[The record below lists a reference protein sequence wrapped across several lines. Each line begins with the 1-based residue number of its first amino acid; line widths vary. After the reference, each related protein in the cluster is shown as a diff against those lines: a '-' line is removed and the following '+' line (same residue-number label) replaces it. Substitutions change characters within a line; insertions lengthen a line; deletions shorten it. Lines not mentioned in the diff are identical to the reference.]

1 MKRVALALVAVLAL
15 AGCAPFLMGPAEAKT
30 DRIADEL
37 EKLGGVERVDRQF
50 TDKGFMKPSES
61 SNVVVYVDENP
72 DADDVAAIIDR
83 FRELDWQSEPVTELS
98 IYAGDSN
105 NGRMTPTGLP
115 DDLVEQESALWV
127 RLIDF
132 AHSSSLSYEQ
142 GETQQVRSVFGFFDD
157 DATLASTAELLR
169 DLDDL
174 DFGDLPTSWNYTEYV
189 DGEGEI
195 GGFEGTGL
203 PGSEAL
209 DAILAAD
216 SAVAQLG
223 RPVSRYRIVSDAHV
237 HLDIRMLTPEFD
249 GLTEVEAQQLLLS
262 TPTWQAAVAAATA
275 LEGSGEIF
283 SLSVSSDV
291 IGSFAAIN
299 SDDCARAFGGELP
312 FSELLWAAWLGDR
325 TATDGSTATV
335 CG

>member
-1 MKRVALALVAVLAL
+1 MKRLGLALVVLIAL
-15 AGCAPFLMGPAEAKT
+15 TGCAPFGMGPAEAKT

-37 EKLGGVERVDRQF
+37 ETLDGVDRVDRQF
-50 TDKGFMKPSES
+50 TDKGFMKPYEG
-61 SNVVVYVDENP
+61 SNVVVYVDEDP
-72 DADDVAAIIDR
+72 DADEVAAIIDR

-98 IYAGDSN
+98 IYAGNSN
-105 NGRMTPTGLP
+105 NGRMTPTDLP
-115 DDLVEQESALWV
+115 DDLVAEESALWV

-132 AHSSSLSYEQ
+132 AHSSSLSYAQ
-142 GETQQVRSVFGFFDD
+142 GDGEQVREVFGFLAD
-157 DATLASTAELLR
+157 DATLVSTVALLR
-169 DLDDL
+169 ELSGLDY
-174 DFGDLPTSWNYTEYV
+174 GDLPTSWNYTQYV
-189 DGEGEI
+189 EGEGEV

-203 PGSEAL
+203 PGGEAL
-209 DAILAAD
+209 DALLAAD
-216 SAVAQLG
+216 AAVTQLG
-223 RPVSRYRIVSDAHV
+223 RPVSRFRIVSDAHV

-249 GLTEVEAQQLLLS
+249 GLTEIEAQQLLLS

-283 SLSVSSDV
+283 SLSISSDV

-299 SDDCARAFGGELP
+299 SNDCARAFDGELP

-325 TATDGSTATV
+325 TATDGSTAKV